1 MYLVDTITDK
11 NAIKRDPMVTMFVSF
26 PEEEVDKSDRLEIW
40 GSSFKDNGDDCC
52 EYRLMKGKETL
63 VKRTVKGY

>member
-11 NAIKRDPMVTMFVSF
+11 KKIKRDPMITMFVSF
-26 PEEEVDKSDRLEIW
+26 PEAQVDEADRLEVW

-52 EYRLMKGKETL
+52 EYRLMNGEKL
-63 VKRTVKGY
+63 VATRTMKGY

>member
-11 NAIKRDPMVTMFVSF
+11 NKIKRDPMVTMFVSF
-26 PEEEVDKSDRLEIW
+26 PEADVDRADRLEVW

-52 EYRLMKGKETL
+52 EYRLMNDDKL
-63 VKRTVKGY
+63 VSKKIVRGY